1 MNTKRNPDLITPEGA
16 IRGNMYIRKH
26 VNNDPENDDT
36 QSEGNQKKVQE
47 AGSSDE
53 EKAGAQID
61 DMFAKLK
68 SQTSRYFL
76 EQNITIKCL
85 RCREFGHMA
94 RECPNDRT
102 RLNCILCGKDTH
114 DSFECTEKLCFKC
127 NRLGHKASDCKEK
140 NVIRCMACGQVGHEQ

>member
-47 AGSSDE
+47 VGSSVE
-53 EKAGAQID
+53 EKADAQID

-68 SQTSRYFL
+68 SQTSRYFF

-127 NRLGHKASDCKEK
+127 NKLGHKASDCKEK
-140 NVIRCMACGQVGHEQ
+140 NVIKCMVCGQVGHEQ